1 MTELPS
7 KQPDDQR
14 SEAECQLEY
23 QLAGLEAEV
32 ARLRAVN
39 KRLEQALSAA
49 GRVLEPY
56 YVKRSAA

>member
-14 SEAECQLEY
+14 SEAECQLGY
-23 QLAGLEAEV
+23 QMANLEVEV
-32 ARLRAVN
+32 ARLRAAN
-39 KRLEQALSAA
+39 RRLEQALSAA

-56 YVKRSAA
+56 YVKRWVA

>member
-1 MTELPS
+1 MTDFD
-7 KQPDDQR
+7 PDDPR
-14 SEAECQLEY
+14 SEAERRLEY
-23 QLAGLEAEV
+23 QMAGLEAEV

-56 YVKRSAA
+56 YKRSAA

>member
-1 MTELPS
+1 MTDVD
-7 KQPDDQR
+7 PDDPNSQ
-14 SEAECQLEY
+14 AERRLEY
-23 QLAGLEAEV
+23 QMAGLEAEV

-56 YVKRSAA
+56 YAKRWVA